1 MKITDALLGEHGVFY
16 GLMRHVEEA
25 APLWDDTSE
34 TRAAAAMLV
43 SVLKTHADL
52 EDEILFHLLEPDLG
66 KQNSILSILRIQHEE
81 IEVTLAKVIETELAA
96 RARELLLCTL
106 DLIRDHFEREE
117 RDLFPEA
124 ERLLGPDR
132 LIRLGAQWAERRGVR
147 LTSAPL
153 R

>member
-16 GLMRHVEEA
+16 GLMRHVEET
-25 APLWDDTSE
+25 APLWEDTRE

-66 KQNSILSILRIQHEE
+66 TQNSILSILRIQHEE
-81 IEVTLAKVIETELAA
+81 IEVTLAKVLETDLPR
-96 RARELLLCTL
+96 RARELLLRTL

-117 RDLFPEA
+117 RDLFPAA
-124 ERLLGPDR
+124 ERLLDSDQ
-132 LIRLGAQWAERRGVR
+132 LIRLGAQWAECRGVR
-147 LTSAPL
+147 LTGAPP